1 MDRSLSDEYQR
12 LGTIYNRQ
20 KKYEK
25 AIKAFQKSLKEDP
38 SNLMSE
44 FFIIRTKDEFYA
56 DLDTKI
62 NMYETYIENN
72 KKSPFLMFAEKRLKE
87 LQEEKFFENK

>member
-1 MDRSLSDEYQR
+1 
-12 LGTIYNRQ
+12 
-20 KKYEK
+20 
-25 AIKAFQKSLKEDP
+25 
-38 SNLMSE
+38 MSE
-44 FFIIRTKDEFYA
+44 FFVIRTKDEFYD